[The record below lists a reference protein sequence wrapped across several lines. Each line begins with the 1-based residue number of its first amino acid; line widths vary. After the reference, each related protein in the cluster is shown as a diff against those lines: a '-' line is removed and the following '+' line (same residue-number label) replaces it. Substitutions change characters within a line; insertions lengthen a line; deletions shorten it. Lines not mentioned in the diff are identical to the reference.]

1 MLKNLP
7 LKLTALGLAFLL
19 WFHVVT
25 DKTYDYRAELAFRA
39 APLPTG
45 WVLTDPLPDK
55 IRLQVHGSGKDIM
68 RLMWDGGTAELL
80 VEPGMTE
87 RVAVTPAHLL
97 LNMDADVGVQRVLE
111 PTFVTVHVDSL
122 VQQPKR
128 VRFQGEY
135 ATSPGL
141 SLVKPPALVPDQV
154 MLSGPRARVEA
165 VSAVNT
171 VPVDLRL
178 LTESVS
184 REVALELGEAYNVRA
199 EPATV
204 RLELEVA
211 PSVRREIAGVPVQ
224 VPAGWSADPPEVTLG
239 VAGAEARLSGLGV
252 EYYRAAVTVPAHARA
267 DSFYTVHASV
277 PPLVEILSIHPDRVR
292 IRRP

>member
-1 MLKNLP
+1 M
-7 LKLTALGLAFLL
+7 LL

-25 DKTYDYRAELAFRA
+25 DKAYDYRAELKFRA
-39 APLPTG
+39 ASLPSG
-45 WVLTDPLPDK
+45 WVLTDPLPES

-68 RLMWDGGTAELL
+68 RLLWDGGTAELL
-80 VEPGMTE
+80 VEPGMDE

-97 LNMDADVGVQRVLE
+97 LSMDAEVIVQRVIE

-122 VQQPKR
+122 VRQTKR

-141 SLVKPPALVPDQV
+141 SLVKPPVLVPDQV
-154 MLSGPRARVEA
+154 LLSGPRARVEA
-165 VSAVNT
+165 VAAVNT

-199 EPATV
+199 DPATV

-211 PSVRREIAGVPVQ
+211 PSVRREITGVPVQ
-224 VPAGWSADPPEVTLG
+224 VPAGWTADPPAVMLS

-252 EYYRAAVTVPAHARA
+252 EYYRAAVTVPANAKA
-267 DSFYTVHASV
+267 DSFCTVHATV

-292 IRRP
+292 IRKP

>member
-39 APLPTG
+39 APLPSG
-45 WVLTDPLPDK
+45 WVLTDPIPNK
-55 IRLQVHGSGKDIM
+55 IRLQVHGAGKDII
-68 RLMWDGGTAELL
+68 RLLWEGGTAELL
-80 VEPGMTE
+80 VEPGMDQ
-87 RVAVTPAHLL
+87 RMAITPAHLL
-97 LNMDADVGVQRVLE
+97 LTLDAGLTVQRVIE
-111 PTFVTVHVDSL
+111 PMYITVHVDSL
-122 VQQPKR
+122 VHQPKR

-141 SLVKPPALVPDQV
+141 SLVKPPVLVPDQV
-154 MLSGPRARVEA
+154 ILSGPRARVEA
-165 VSAVNT
+165 VKAVNT

-178 LTESVS
+178 LSESVS
-184 REVALELGEAYNVRA
+184 REVALELGDAYNVRA
-199 EPATV
+199 EPSTV

-211 PSVRREIAGVPVQ
+211 PSVRREVSGVPVQ
-224 VPAGWSADPPEVTLG
+224 VPAGWSADPPQVTLG

-252 EYYRAAVTVPAHARA
+252 EYYRAAVTVPMDARA
-267 DSFYTVHASV
+267 DSFYTVHATV
-277 PPLVEILSIHPDRVR
+277 PPLVEILSVQPDRVR
-292 IRRP
+292 IHRP